1 MIPELQRRGAYKTAY
16 EPGSLR
22 EKLFASQQPH
32 LPADH
37 PGASYRHTTPTGAPQ
52 HA

>member
-1 MIPELQRRGAYKTAY
+1 MIPELQRRGSYKTAY
-16 EPGSLR
+16 EQGSLR
-22 EKLFASQQPH
+22 EKLFATDHPL

-37 PGASYRHTTPTGAPQ
+37 PGASYRHTTPTGALQ